1 MKQLLTML
9 FLLIIM
15 SSCKNSE
22 GIKMIEKNIFGK
34 LEDGSTVYLITLKN
48 KNGMKADII
57 SYGATVVSLTSPD
70 KNNKYEDIV
79 LGYDNL
85 DGYIKDNAYFG
96 SIVGRYG
103 NRIAK
108 GQFTLGGQKYQLTIN
123 NNENHLHG
131 GKIGFN
137 KKNWELVNT
146 NENENDASSTFKY
159 LSQDGEEG
167 YPGNLELLVTYT
179 LTNNNELKI
188 DYIAKTDK
196 ITILNPTHHSYFNLT
211 GNPNNTILDH
221 EVMINANEFTPVNAS
236 LIPTGKLESVENTPL
251 DFRKPK
257 NIGND
262 INSDYA
268 QIKLG
273 LGYDHNFV
281 INRTNNDV
289 IKIAEVYEPTTGRFM
304 EVFSDQ
310 PGVQFYT
317 GNFLNGSAIGKN
329 GIKYNY
335 RTGFCLEAQHFPDSP
350 NQPKFPS
357 VTLKPEEVYKQT
369 TIYKFSS
376 K

>member
-1 MKQLLTML
+1 MKRLLSML
-9 FLLIIM
+9 FLIIIM
-15 SSCKNSE
+15 LSCKNSE
-22 GIKMIEKNIFGK
+22 GNKMIEKKIYGK
-34 LEDGSTVYLITLKN
+34 LDDGTDVLLLTLKN
-48 KNGMKADII
+48 KSGMKADII
-57 SYGATVVSLTSPD
+57 SYGATVVSLTAPD
-70 KNNKYEDIV
+70 KNNKYDDIV

-85 DGYIKDNAYFG
+85 AGYIKDDAYFG

-103 NRIAK
+103 NRIAN
-108 GQFTLGGQKYQLTIN
+108 GQFTLDDKKYQLTIN

-131 GKIGFN
+131 GKVGFN
-137 KKNWELVNT
+137 KKNWELINIS
-146 NENENDASSTFKY
+146 ENEIGASAKFKY
-159 LSQDGEEG
+159 LSKDGEEG

-179 LTNNNELKI
+179 LTNDNELKI
-188 DYIAKTDK
+188 DYSAKTDK

-221 EVMINANEFTPVNAS
+221 EIMINANKFTPVNAS
-236 LIPTGKLESVENTPL
+236 LIPTGKLENVENTPL

-257 NIGND
+257 KIGKD
-262 INSDYA
+262 INADYE

-281 INRTNNDV
+281 INRTKNDV
-289 IKIAEVYEPTTGRFM
+289 IKIAEVYEPISGRFM

-329 GIKYNY
+329 KIKYNY

-350 NQPKFPS
+350 NQPTFPE
-357 VTLKPEEVYKQT
+357 VTLKPGEEYKQT

>member
-1 MKQLLTML
+1 MKRI
-9 FLLIIM
+9 FILLILFAVIA
-15 SSCKNSE
+15 SCKNSE
-22 GIKMIEKNIFGK
+22 VNKMIEKKSFGK
-34 LEDGSTVYLITLKN
+34 LDDGSEVSLLILKN
-48 KNGMKADII
+48 INGMEVKII
-57 SYGATVVSLTSPD
+57 SYGATVVSLTAPD
-70 KNNKYEDIV
+70 KNNKYEDVV

-85 DGYIKDNAYFG
+85 EGYIKDNAYFG
-96 SIVGRYG
+96 AIVGRYG

-108 GQFTLGGQKYQLTIN
+108 GQFTLDGKKYQLTIN

-137 KKNWELVNT
+137 KKNWEIVNT
-146 NENENDASSTFKY
+146 NENKDGASVTFKY
-159 LSQDGEEG
+159 LSKDGEEG

-188 DYIAKTDK
+188 SYSAKTDK

-211 GNPNNTILDH
+211 GNPNNTILEH
-221 EVMINANEFTPVNAS
+221 EVMINANKFTPVNSS

-251 DFRKPK
+251 DFRKLK
-257 NIGND
+257 KIGKD
-262 INSDYA
+262 INSDYE

-281 INRTNNDV
+281 INRNNNEV
-289 IKIAEVYEPTTGRFM
+289 IKIAEVYEPTSGRFM
-304 EVFSDQ
+304 EVFSNQ

-335 RTGFCLEAQHFPDSP
+335 RTAFCLEAQHYPDSP
-350 NQPKFPS
+350 NQPSFPS
-357 VTLKPEEVYKQT
+357 VVLKPGEEYKQT

>member
-1 MKQLLTML
+1 MKRI
-9 FLLIIM
+9 FLLLILFAVIV
-15 SSCKNSE
+15 SCKNSE
-22 GIKMIEKNIFGK
+22 VNKMIEKKSFGK
-34 LEDGSTVYLITLKN
+34 LDDGSEVSLLILKN
-48 KNGMKADII
+48 INGMEVKII
-57 SYGATVVSLTSPD
+57 SYGATVVSLTAPD
-70 KNNKYEDIV
+70 KNNKYEDVV

-85 DGYIKDNAYFG
+85 EGYIKDNAYFG
-96 SIVGRYG
+96 AIVGRYG

-108 GQFTLGGQKYQLTIN
+108 GQFTLDGKKYQLKIN

-137 KKNWELVNT
+137 KKNWGIVNT
-146 NENENDASSTFKY
+146 NENKDGASVTFKY
-159 LSQDGEEG
+159 LSKDGEEG

-188 DYIAKTDK
+188 SYSAKTDK

-211 GNPNNTILDH
+211 GNPNNTILEH
-221 EVMINANEFTPVNAS
+221 EVMINANKFTPVNSS

-251 DFRKPK
+251 DFRKLK
-257 NIGND
+257 KIGKD
-262 INSDYA
+262 INSDYE

-281 INRTNNDV
+281 INRNNNEV
-289 IKIAEVYEPTTGRFM
+289 IKIAEVYEPTSGRFM

-335 RTGFCLEAQHFPDSP
+335 RTAFCLEAQHYPDSP
-350 NQPKFPS
+350 NQPSFPS
-357 VTLKPEEVYKQT
+357 VVLKPGEEYKQT

>member
-1 MKQLLTML
+1 MKRI
-9 FLLIIM
+9 FLLLILFAVIV
-15 SSCKNSE
+15 SCKNSE
-22 GIKMIEKNIFGK
+22 VNKMIEKKSFGK
-34 LEDGSTVYLITLKN
+34 LDDGSEVSLLILKN
-48 KNGMKADII
+48 INGMEVKII
-57 SYGATVVSLTSPD
+57 SYGATVVSLTAPD
-70 KNNKYEDIV
+70 KNNKYEDVV

-85 DGYIKDNAYFG
+85 EGYIKDNAYFG
-96 SIVGRYG
+96 AIVGRYG

-108 GQFTLGGQKYQLTIN
+108 GQFTLDGKKYQLTIN

-137 KKNWELVNT
+137 KKNWEIVNT
-146 NENENDASSTFKY
+146 NENKDAASVTFKY
-159 LSQDGEEG
+159 LSKDGEEG

-188 DYIAKTDK
+188 SYSAKTDK
-196 ITILNPTHHSYFNLT
+196 ITIINPTHHSYFNLT
-211 GNPNNTILDH
+211 GNPNNTILEH
-221 EVMINANEFTPVNAS
+221 EVIINANKFTPVNSS

-251 DFRKPK
+251 DFRKFK
-257 NIGND
+257 KIGKD
-262 INSDYA
+262 INSDYE

-281 INRTNNDV
+281 INRNNNEV
-289 IKIAEVYEPTTGRFM
+289 IKIAEVYEPTSGRFM

-335 RTGFCLEAQHFPDSP
+335 RTAFCLEAQHYPDSP
-350 NQPKFPS
+350 NQPSFPS
-357 VTLKPEEVYKQT
+357 VVLKPGEEYIQT